1 MWILDLLLYLLAF
14 VGTANVIIRL
24 YPEPKAD
31 WNKKV
36 YDFVDYLSLRK
47 GVING
52 RRKK

>member
-14 VGTANVIIRL
+14 IGTANVIIRL

-47 GVING
+47 GVTNG